1 MANMLYDTGSI
12 SDSVSKTVNAVVAIQ
27 QRIQQLD
34 PNKDSDKKE
43 LQDLT
48 SKAQTLDIFMK
59 KIKELEGILVEMM
72 KTIGRKGQA

>member
-1 MANMLYDTGSI
+1 MSNLISGAGSI
-12 SDSVSKTVNAVVAIQ
+12 SDSVAKTVDAVVAIQ

-43 LQDLT
+43 LQELT

>member
-12 SDSVSKTVNAVVAIQ
+12 SDSVTKTVNAVVAIQ

-43 LQDLT
+43 LQELT

>member
-1 MANMLYDTGSI
+1 MANLVSGAGSI
-12 SDSVSKTVNAVVAIQ
+12 SDSVSKTVDAVVAIQ

-48 SKAQTLDIFMK
+48 SKAQVLDIFMK

>member
-1 MANMLYDTGSI
+1 MSNLISGTGSI
-12 SDSVSKTVNAVVAIQ
+12 SDSVAKTVDAVVAIQ

>member
-1 MANMLYDTGSI
+1 MANLVSGAGSI
-12 SDSVSKTVNAVVAIQ
+12 SDSVSKTVDAVVAIQ